1 MLDLFTP
8 PPERSYRQVYAAL
21 SNLRES
27 FHRSGRLDDSN
38 AKLDEVSKLFATY
51 LAFRQQQI
59 GAFPEP
65 GADDLVER
73 LQNSFQATARL
84 PQYRLGTGE
93 SLFGAQP
100 SLILRSDDWR
110 IAQDLVA
117 LVRQCVDLAFDA
129 QASGQPFDILNEAFG
144 HFVRDNF
151 RGNVEDAQFMTPPE
165 VVDFMVDMVLD
176 DIHKEETRVAANN
189 RRWTVLDPSC
199 GVGSFLAAIYNH
211 ARRTDWLSPRQLRL
225 LGQDKV
231 ERMVRLTT
239 INLGL
244 FDVDEHRVTLGNSL
258 ELGSSTDYL
267 NGQVDIIITNPPFGA
282 RFDINYVRSKC
293 GQNTPFFS
301 SVRRAATIVESEL
314 LFVDR
319 NLRLLRDGG
328 RLLIVVPD
336 GVISAKG
343 TAALLRQHLANSA
356 TIRAVVE
363 LPPVT
368 FAQAGTRTKTSILYI
383 QKGQHRPSKNV
394 FMAVSRDLGFQVSSR
409 KGVQIKHA
417 KGLNDLP
424 HILKAYRV
432 RNRSEDSAKPHV
444 LSVSPSS
451 VTVPT
456 ADLLRSSWTPN
467 HYNAERYE
475 SVAVLEKSKDID
487 LIPLSD
493 LVEFCSNNRRA
504 KKWEPGTTFISVL
517 HILGEGF
524 VDIGAARR
532 YRPSTPGVPTQP
544 GEVLISRI
552 NPRIPRVCLVPDLGT
567 EIVCSSEFEV
577 MRPGRELDA
586 YTLAYLLLTDA
597 VQSQIRSLTSGTSAS
612 HNRIRTTSLAG
623 VQIPVAARGTLRA
636 QRLAAAVK
644 RYRSAVRAVTM
655 AAIELAE
662 LRLAETNLLTEQIR
676 DSHV

>member
-1 MLDLFTP
+1 M
-8 PPERSYRQVYAAL
+8 
-21 SNLRES
+21 
-27 FHRSGRLDDSN
+27 
-38 AKLDEVSKLFATY
+38 
-51 LAFRQQQI
+51 
-59 GAFPEP
+59 
-65 GADDLVER
+65 
-73 LQNSFQATARL
+73 
-84 PQYRLGTGE
+84 
-93 SLFGAQP
+93 
-100 SLILRSDDWR
+100 
-110 IAQDLVA
+110 
-117 LVRQCVDLAFDA
+117 
-129 QASGQPFDILNEAFG
+129 
-144 HFVRDNF
+144 
-151 RGNVEDAQFMTPPE
+151 
-165 VVDFMVDMVLD
+165 
-176 DIHKEETRVAANN
+176 
-189 RRWTVLDPSC
+189 
-199 GVGSFLAAIYNH
+199 
-211 ARRTDWLSPRQLRL
+211 
-225 LGQDKV
+225 
-231 ERMVRLTT
+231 
-239 INLGL
+239 
-244 FDVDEHRVTLGNSL
+244 
-258 ELGSSTDYL
+258 
-267 NGQVDIIITNPPFGA
+267 
-282 RFDINYVRSKC
+282 
-293 GQNTPFFS
+293 
-301 SVRRAATIVESEL
+301 
-314 LFVDR
+314 
-319 NLRLLRDGG
+319 
-328 RLLIVVPD
+328 LIVVPD

-363 LPPVT
+363 LPLVT

-383 QKGQHRPSKNV
+383 QKGQHKPSKNV

-432 RNRSEDSAKPHV
+432 RNRSEDSDKPHV

-456 ADLLRSSWTPN
+456 ADMLRSSWTPN

-475 SVAVLEKSKDID
+475 SVAMLEKSKDID

-504 KKWEPGTTFISVL
+504 KKWELGTTFISVL

-577 MRPGRELDA
+577 MRPTRELDA

-623 VQIPVAARGTLRA
+623 VQIPVAVRGTLRA

-644 RYRSAVRAVTM
+644 RYRSAIRVVTM

-662 LRLAETNLLTEQIR
+662 LRLAETSLLKEQIR
-676 DSHV
+676 DSRV

>member
-1 MLDLFTP
+1 MV
-8 PPERSYRQVYAAL
+8 RST
-21 SNLRES
+21 SS
-27 FHRSGRLDDSN
+27 
-38 AKLDEVSKLFATY
+38 
-51 LAFRQQQI
+51 
-59 GAFPEP
+59 
-65 GADDLVER
+65 
-73 LQNSFQATARL
+73 
-84 PQYRLGTGE
+84 
-93 SLFGAQP
+93 
-100 SLILRSDDWR
+100 SLIRRLEHDS
-110 IAQDLVA
+110 
-117 LVRQCVDLAFDA
+117 
-129 QASGQPFDILNEAFG
+129 ILI
-144 HFVRDNF
+144 
-151 RGNVEDAQFMTPPE
+151 M
-165 VVDFMVDMVLD
+165 
-176 DIHKEETRVAANN
+176 
-189 RRWTVLDPSC
+189 C
-199 GVGSFLAAIYNH
+199 
-211 ARRTDWLSPRQLRL
+211 
-225 LGQDKV
+225 
-231 ERMVRLTT
+231 
-239 INLGL
+239 
-244 FDVDEHRVTLGNSL
+244 
-258 ELGSSTDYL
+258 
-267 NGQVDIIITNPPFGA
+267 
-282 RFDINYVRSKC
+282 VRSV
-293 GQNTPFFS
+293 GRTHHFFS
-301 SVRRAATIVESEL
+301 SVRRAATTVESEL

-383 QKGQHRPSKNV
+383 QKGKHRPSKNV

-432 RNRSEDSAKPHV
+432 RNRSEDSDKPHV

-456 ADLLRSSWTPN
+456 ADMLRSSWTPN

-487 LIPLSD
+487 IIPLSD

-577 MRPGRELDA
+577 MRPTRELDA

-623 VQIPVAARGTLRA
+623 VQIPVAVKGTLRA

-644 RYRSAVRAVTM
+644 RYQSAVHAVTM
-655 AAIELAE
+655 AAIELSE
-662 LRLAETNLLTEQIR
+662 LRLAETSLLTEQIR